1 MPDKRLTT
9 IESKLAYQESTI
21 LDLNDV
27 IFDQQQQI
35 DKLETLCRELLQRL
49 NDVAES
55 LDVSKAG
62 QYEVPP
68 HY

>member
-1 MPDKRLTT
+1 MTDKRLMT

-35 DKLETLCRELLQRL
+35 DKLETICRELLLRL
-49 NDVAES
+49 SDVAES
-55 LDVSKAG
+55 LDVAKSG
-62 QYEVPP
+62 QDEIPP